1 MIRPGAAQ
9 VHAAGVLSG
18 WRVLVVDDEPDA
30 VTFISTVLEDN
41 GAETLH
47 AANGEDAIDLAKRE
61 RPDLITLDLSMPG
74 KSGIAVFRELRGDQ
88 ALADIPVC
96 IITGRP
102 EMRELIYQ
110 NAARRPEGY
119 IEKPLDEESLL
130 RNVRKIL
137 RVGHQR
143 HDDA

>member
-1 MIRPGAAQ
+1 MSRLGAKD
-9 VHAAGVLSG
+9 VHTAGVLSG
-18 WRVLVVDDEPDA
+18 RRVLVVDDEPDA
-30 VTFISTVLEDN
+30 LTFISTVLEDN
-41 GAETLH
+41 GADTLH
-47 AANGEDAIDLAKRE
+47 ATNGADALDLARRE

-74 KSGIAVFRELRGDQ
+74 KSGIAVFRELRSDQ
-88 ALADIPVC
+88 DLMEIPIC

-110 NAARRPEGY
+110 NQARRPEGY